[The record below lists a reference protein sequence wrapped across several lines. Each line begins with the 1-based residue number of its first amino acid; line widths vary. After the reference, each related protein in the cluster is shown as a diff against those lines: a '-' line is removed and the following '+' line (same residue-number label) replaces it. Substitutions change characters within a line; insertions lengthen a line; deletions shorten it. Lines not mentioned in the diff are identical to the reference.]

1 MVRLVRVTTPRARA
15 RAQTMSDILR
25 IAREH
30 LATGGASALSLRA
43 VARDLG
49 VVSSAVYRYVRSR
62 DELLTLLV
70 VDGYDALGDAV
81 DAPLAAFLHAPPGP
95 AAHAALADAVDDP
108 VERLRITARAVHT
121 WALAE
126 PAWYGLLFGTPV
138 PGYTAPAERTVIP
151 GTRVILTLV
160 RIIAE
165 AHARQLL
172 TRPAVDPPVS
182 STLSRDFTRI
192 RDEFDM
198 DLPDWA
204 LARALTVWCTLFGAV
219 SFDVFDMYGGDTFTD
234 RGQVFELHIAALESL
249 LGA

>member
-1 MVRLVRVTTPRARA
+1 
-15 RAQTMSDILR
+15 MSDILR

-70 VDGYDALGDAV
+70 IDGYDALGDAV
-81 DAPLAAFLHAPPGP
+81 DA
-95 AAHAALADAVDDP
+95 ALADAGDDP
-108 VERLRITARAVHT
+108 VERLRITARAVRA

-138 PGYTAPAERTVIP
+138 PGYTAPADRTVIP

-182 STLSRDFTRI
+182 TALARDFTRI
-192 RDEFDM
+192 RDEFGM
-198 DLPDWA
+198 ELPDWA

-234 RGQVFELHIAALESL
+234 RGQVFDLHIAALESL

>member
-81 DAPLAAFLHAPPGP
+81 DA
-95 AAHAALADAVDDP
+95 ALADAVGDP

-192 RDEFDM
+192 RDEFGM

>member
-81 DAPLAAFLHAPPGP
+81 DA
-95 AAHAALADAVDDP
+95 ALADAVGDP

-138 PGYTAPAERTVIP
+138 PGYTAPAERAVIP

-192 RDEFDM
+192 RDEFGM